1 MKPHPAIAFIEL
13 SNTAAGIYCAD
24 AMVKRSPIALLKS
37 GTVSRGKYLV
47 LIGGSVAA
55 VDEAYGEGLRAAG
68 EDCLDAMIL
77 PDVHPQVYAAMLG
90 AERAVSAEALGIA
103 ECASLSGN
111 IEAADRAVKGA
122 GVEILEMRM
131 GEAYDGK
138 GYTLFNGKLEEVEI
152 AMEIAGGHFR
162 QKNCPSH
169 IRIIPRLHEAL
180 ARQIRGSLRFNASE
194 TLTLSDGERDVTG

>member
-1 MKPHPAIAFIEL
+1 MKPHPSIAFIEL

-55 VDEAYGEGLRAAG
+55 VDEAYREGLQVAG

-90 AERAVSAEALGIA
+90 AEKASSAE
-103 ECASLSGN
+103 
-111 IEAADRAVKGA
+111 
-122 GVEILEMRM
+122 
-131 GEAYDGK
+131 
-138 GYTLFNGKLEEVEI
+138 
-152 AMEIAGGHFR
+152 
-162 QKNCPSH
+162 
-169 IRIIPRLHEAL
+169 
-180 ARQIRGSLRFNASE
+180 
-194 TLTLSDGERDVTG
+194 